1 MSAKRP
7 LAIRQRWRAKRR
19 RVETRPVA
27 TSAYLNDS
35 ECVWNT
41 CEYSLPRSLG
51 LALSFLVQVKGT
63 LQAAARLGFRP
74 TDCTAIHELTIFIYI
89 YGTCLKPVM
98 PYRYCTHLLYF
109 FPTTWAFF
117 FWRRFVGPFYQR
129 GTSWART
136 EVLLCCDSKPISSF
150 QDCGKQLKYSRHN
163 WALD

>member
-1 MSAKRP
+1 MSAKRT

-89 YGTCLKPVM
+89 YMGWNMFKTGDAISV
-98 PYRYCTHLLYF
+98 LYTFVIF
-109 FPTTWAFF
+109 FSYYLGVFF
-117 FWRRFVGPFYQR
+117 SGE
-129 GTSWART
+129 G
-136 EVLLCCDSKPISSF
+136 L
-150 QDCGKQLKYSRHN
+150 
-163 WALD
+163 